1 MHTIIGLKKSYSF
14 DYLYSW
20 GGKQL
25 PLDKD
30 SISDISSY
38 LFDEFLKNSEKY
50 KIVSY
55 FRRSPGGSLLMFK
68 IMHNYFLNE
77 DLHVEELIRKVP
89 ISIASRLSLF
99 TLIDTAVKKNF
110 LIKEGSTGDK
120 RKKSIIPSESF
131 IKEYKDWLHIYV
143 SGITR

>member
-1 MHTIIGLKKSYSF
+1 MA
-14 DYLYSW
+14 
-20 GGKQL
+20 
-25 PLDKD
+25 LDKD

-38 LFDEFLKNSEKY
+38 LFDEFLKNSDKY

-131 IKEYKDWLHIYV
+131 IKEYKDWLHNYI

>member
-1 MHTIIGLKKSYSF
+1 LA
-14 DYLYSW
+14 
-20 GGKQL
+20 
-25 PLDKD
+25 LDKD

-38 LFDEFLKNSEKY
+38 LFDEFLKNSDKY

-68 IMHNYFLNE
+68 IMHNYFLNQ
-77 DLHVEELIRKVP
+77 DMHVEELIRKVP

-110 LIKEGSTGDK
+110 LIKEGSDRDK
-120 RKKSIIPSESF
+120 RKKSIIPSEIF
-131 IKEYKDWLHIYV
+131 IKEYKDWLHNYI

>member
-1 MHTIIGLKKSYSF
+1 LA
-14 DYLYSW
+14 
-20 GGKQL
+20 
-25 PLDKD
+25 LDKD

-38 LFDEFLKNSEKY
+38 LFDEFLKNSDKY

-110 LIKEGSTGDK
+110 LIKEGSSGDK
-120 RKKSIIPSESF
+120 RMKNIIPSESF